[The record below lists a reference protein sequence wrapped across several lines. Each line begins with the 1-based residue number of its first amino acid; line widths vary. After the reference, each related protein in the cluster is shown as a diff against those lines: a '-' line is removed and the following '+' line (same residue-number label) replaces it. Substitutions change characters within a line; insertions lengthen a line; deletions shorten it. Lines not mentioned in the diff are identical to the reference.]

1 MAVDIA
7 EHIAAKTAL
16 ENGAGEL
23 AARLLPK
30 LVQ

>member
-1 MAVDIA
+1 VDLA

-23 AARLLPK
+23 AERLLPM